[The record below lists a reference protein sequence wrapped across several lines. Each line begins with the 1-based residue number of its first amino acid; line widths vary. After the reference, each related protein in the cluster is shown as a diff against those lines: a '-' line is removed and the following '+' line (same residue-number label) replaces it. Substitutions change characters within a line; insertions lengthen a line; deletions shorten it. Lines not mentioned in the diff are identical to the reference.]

1 MMKKQQRYIGEIT
14 PSLSVSCF
22 VVYTFTVLNFFMAG
36 LVFTVCFWVH
46 QQNAISVKNNAK
58 FYIMQKK

>member
-36 LVFTVCFWVH
+36 LVFTVCF
-46 QQNAISVKNNAK
+46 
-58 FYIMQKK
+58 